1 MISKREIKETIP
13 FTITSKTKKYLE
25 IKLPKYVKD
34 LCLENYEILMKEIED
49 DTNKWKDISCSW
61 IGRLYIVKMSVLPKA
76 IYIFN
81 IYLIKIPMTFFT
93 ELEQIILKFVWI
105 HKRP

>member
-1 MISKREIKETIP
+1 MISEREIKETIP

-61 IGRLYIVKMSVLPKA
+61 IGKINIVTMTILSKA
-76 IYIFN
+76 IYRFN
-81 IYLIKIPMTFFT
+81 AIPIKVTMKFFT
-93 ELEQIILKFVWI
+93 KLEQII
-105 HKRP
+105 